1 MKKAELKM
9 LEAIEEDLNTRFANV
24 DRKQVK
30 TWSSRN
36 IPKTGRRRP
45 VVQDGKRYI

>member
-24 DRKQVK
+24 DRKQLRLGAAG
-30 TWSSRN
+30 TFQ
-36 IPKTGRRRP
+36 KTGRRRP